1 MKSYQLRGF
10 ISALFS
16 VFLLISCGS
25 GGGGMTAGGGIGG
38 TGVISSGTISAFG
51 SIVVNGTEFET
62 SNAAIIVNGEE
73 IGIGDEFVQENLDI
87 GRVVTVEGT
96 LNGSDSDAVAVRVIY
111 RDNVEGPVEGVSVID
126 DTTKEIVVLGQ
137 TVIVNVITKFEETT
151 FDTIAIDDVVE
162 VSGYLDDTGAIRATF
177 VGKTADITPDLEYE
191 VTGFVAN
198 LDTDS
203 ETFKINDLTV
213 DYSSADTNA
222 LPGNEPADGQL
233 VEVEGTL
240 DATGGVMIA
249 TKIELSDELGGEDG
263 DEIEI
268 MGFVTEIISEND
280 IIKFKIGNQEVHVN
294 SDPEII
300 VYVDGDS
307 NDIAPGQKLEAEGSL
322 EGGILF
328 AWEIEFWKP
337 DQIEVEGIVD
347 EVVFKGVF
355 PDVFLEFTFEERE
368 DQLFQTN
375 NETKYED
382 VEPEEIEAR
391 MALEVKGVPVD
402 IDHSVVVADKV
413 SFEIE

>member
-1 MKSYQLRGF
+1 MKTYHLRGF

-38 TGVISSGTISAFG
+38 TGVISQGAVSAFG
-51 SIVVNGTEFET
+51 SIFVNGTEFDT
-62 SNAAIIVNGEE
+62 STSEFIINGKE
-73 IGIGDEFVQENLDI
+73 GSVDDLDI

-96 LNGSDSDAVAVRVIY
+96 LNGSDTDAVADQVFY
-111 RDNVEGPVEGVSVID
+111 QDNVKGPVEDVSVID
-126 DTTKEIVVLGQ
+126 DVTKEIVVLGQ
-137 TVIVNVITKFEETT
+137 TVIVNVITKFKETT
-151 FDTIAIDDVVE
+151 FNTIAKDDVVE

-177 VGKTADITPDLEYE
+177 LGKTGDITTILIYE
-191 VTGFVAN
+191 VTGFVTN
-198 LDTDS
+198 LNTGS

-213 DYSSADTNA
+213 NYSSADTSA
-222 LPGNEPADGQL
+222 LPGNEPADDLL

-240 DATGGVMIA
+240 DATSGVMIA
-249 TKIELSDELGGEDG
+249 AKIELEEELGDG
-263 DEIEI
+263 DEDEIEV
-268 MGFVTEIISEND
+268 MGFVTKIISEND
-280 IIKFKIGNQEVHVN
+280 IIKFKIGNQEVHVD
-294 SDPEII
+294 SDPEIV
-300 VYVDGDS
+300 VYVDGDPS
-307 NDIAPGQKLEAEGSL
+307 DIAPGQKLEAEGSL

-413 SFEIE
+413 SFELE